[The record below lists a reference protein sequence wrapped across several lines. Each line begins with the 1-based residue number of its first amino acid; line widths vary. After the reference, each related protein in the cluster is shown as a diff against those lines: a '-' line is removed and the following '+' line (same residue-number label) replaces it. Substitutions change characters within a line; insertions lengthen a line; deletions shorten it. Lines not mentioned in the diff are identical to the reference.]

1 MEEFRKS
8 IIRSSS
14 MTDDKEQNNDC
25 RKIDVAKQLF
35 EELQY
40 VYYGYDASYLPYT
53 HDAIETA
60 SGIEYRFNP
69 EAADIFISE
78 LINTIDE
85 LYWRNYPLPDELF
98 DKFNDD
104 TKNFYRSFLYLAI
117 RIATIS
123 IPSTNRQEHHTEV
136 GSGTFKDLLTL
147 AHLIVIPYSESSFH
161 RRFEIGIQDT
171 ELPKLFC
178 DIGKICRVLGKE
190 NIFLHSYE
198 SDEEQTKAFKE
209 DTKKE
214 NDHIKMIADENGI
227 DLKQLKASTQYL
239 RETNAFY
246 RKQGDDELRKILGDF
261 EDKEAFFTHASTY
274 RDLLFN
280 YNNFDSEKY
289 IDTALKLFLLR
300 NNLSALSADDFC
312 RESHNQIAEVINNIR
327 NHKYDNNINE

>member
-14 MTDDKEQNNDC
+14 RTDDKEQNNDC

-60 SGIEYRFNP
+60 NGIEFKFNP
-69 EAADIFISE
+69 EAAEIFINE

-104 TKNFYRSFLYLAI
+104 TKKFYRSFLYLAI
-117 RIATIS
+117 RIAAIN
-123 IPSTNRQEHHTEV
+123 IPSINSQEQHTEV
-136 GSGTFKDLLTL
+136 GSGTFKDLSTL
-147 AHLIVIPYSESSFH
+147 AHSIVIPYSESSFH

-171 ELPKLFC
+171 ELPQLFY

-214 NDHIKMIADENGI
+214 NDYIKMIANEKGI
-227 DLKQLKASTQYL
+227 DLKQLKASEQYL
-239 RETNAFY
+239 KETNAYY
-246 RKQGDDELRKILGDF
+246 RKQGDEELRKILGDF
-261 EDKEAFFTHASTY
+261 EDKEAFFNHASTY
-274 RDLLFN
+274 RDLLFD
-280 YNNFDSEKY
+280 YNNSDSEEY
-289 IDTALKLFLLR
+289 IDTALKMFLLR
-300 NNLSALSADDFC
+300 NNLSALSTDDFC
-312 RESHNQIAEVINNIR
+312 KESHNQLAAVINNIR
-327 NHKYDNNINE
+327 NQKLQ